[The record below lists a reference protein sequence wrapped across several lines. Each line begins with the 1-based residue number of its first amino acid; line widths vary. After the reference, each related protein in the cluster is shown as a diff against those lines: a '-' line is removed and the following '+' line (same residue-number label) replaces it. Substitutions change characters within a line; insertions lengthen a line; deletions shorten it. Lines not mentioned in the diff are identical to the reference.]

1 NRKSSAWMSL
11 AGPAA
16 NLILVLTAAL
26 IIRGGM
32 LLGVF
37 HPPEAST
44 FTKVTEA
51 VALGWTNSAAVVVSI
66 VFSLNLILLVF
77 NLIPLPPLDG
87 SNILLLFLSDR
98 AAERYEALLY
108 QPTYRI
114 MGLIIAWQIF
124 SPVFDPIHT
133 LALNMLYPGAGYH

>member
-1 NRKSSAWMSL
+1 MSL